1 MNLSGRK
8 ILVVDCYD
16 SFTWNLLQLLEECGA
31 TGFDVIKCDQIN
43 SEAVAAYDKILLS
56 PGPGLSSEIV
66 ILKEIIQ
73 KYSADKSILGI
84 CLGHQAIVEAFG
96 GKLVNMPVPMH
107 GQKTLINLTDK
118 NHYLFK
124 NIPERIEAG
133 LYHSWMVAKEF
144 LPGCLDIIAESD
156 DGMIMAVA
164 HEHYDVCGL
173 QFHPESIL
181 TPHGKTMIENW
192 VRK

>member
-1 MNLSGRK
+1 M
-8 ILVVDCYD
+8 DCYD

-31 TGFDVIKCDQIN
+31 TGFDVVKCDQIN
-43 SEAVAAYDKILLS
+43 TETVAVYDKILLS
-56 PGPGLSSEIV
+56 PGPGLPSEIM
-66 ILKEIIQ
+66 ILKKIIQ
-73 KYSADKSILGI
+73 KYSDDKSIFGI

-107 GQKTLINLTDK
+107 GKSMQIKILDK
-118 NHYLFK
+118 EHYLFE

-144 LPGCLDIIAESD
+144 LPGCLNIIAESD
-156 DGMIMAVA
+156 DGIIMAVA
-164 HEHYDVCGL
+164 HEKYDVCGL

-181 TPHGKTMIENW
+181 TPHGRKMIKNW
-192 VRK
+192 VKR